1 MSTVISECYSQHK
14 DELIIRFETTGKSFY
29 IKANLEASFSCLAF
43 PSDFQRA
50 RKNSV
55 DLLGILIGQRVQG
68 VRQYE
73 HERSFTLILSN
84 DYLLL
89 FKMHG
94 NRANIVLFEKNI
106 VIELFKKSIPGDAA
120 IHPDQLDREID
131 WTFEAFL
138 LAKNNLPAHY
148 FTFGKP
154 VWKYLQQQGFNLL
167 DSQQQWQKILEV
179 KNRLEHPVQYYIC
192 DNDGVLLLTLLPVG
206 KTVASFDDPIA
217 AINDFYYRFI
227 QQDSFSRERSSALSA
242 LRSRLESSES
252 FVRKNQLKL
261 AEIENDN
268 SYKVWA
274 DLIMANLHHLKTGM
288 EKATVDNFYHDN
300 HPIEIKLK
308 KDLSPQR
315 NAEVFYRKAKNQH
328 IEIQRL
334 KEIIDSKLSEIEN
347 LKEQLTTLE
356 QAQDLKA
363 VRKLSQATQA
373 EHPDK
378 KALTALPYHEFE
390 FKGYRIWVG
399 KNAQRNDELTL
410 KFAYKEDLW
419 LHAKDV
425 PGSHVIIKHQAG
437 KNFPKDVI
445 ERAAQLAAHY
455 SKRKTDSLCPVSIT
469 PKKFV
474 RKRKG
479 DPAGMVVVERE
490 EVVMVV
496 PTK

>member
-55 DLLGILIGQRVQG
+55 DLFGILIGQRVRSI
-68 VRQYE
+68 RQYE
-73 HERSFTLILSN
+73 NERSFALVLSN

-94 NRANIVLFEKNI
+94 NRSNLVLFENS
-106 VIELFKKSIPGDAA
+106 VAIELFKKNIPGDAA
-120 IHPDQLDREID
+120 IHPDALDRTID
-131 WTFEAFL
+131 WSFEAFAN
-138 LAKNNLPAHY
+138 AKANLPVHY

-154 VWKYLQQQGFNLL
+154 VWKYLRQQNFDLL
-167 DSQQQWQKILEV
+167 DDQQQWQKILDT
-179 KNRLEHPVQYYIC
+179 KNKLERPAHYLIC
-192 DNDGVLLLTLLPVG
+192 NDQHKLFLTLLPLG
-206 KTVASFDDPIA
+206 ETVASFEDPLA
-217 AINDFYYRFI
+217 VVTDFYYRFA
-227 QQDSFSRERSSALSA
+227 QQDTFSRERLTTLAL
-242 LRSRLESSES
+242 LRTKLEGSQS
-252 FVRKNQLKL
+252 FVKKNQAKL
-261 AEIENDN
+261 EEIENDN

-274 DLIMANLHHLKTGM
+274 DLIMANLHQLKTGM
-288 EKATVDNFYHDN
+288 EKATVANFYHDN
-300 HPIEIKLK
+300 HPIDIKLK

-334 KEIIDSKLSEIEN
+334 KEIIDSKLVEIGN
-347 LKEQLTTLE
+347 LKEQLAALE
-356 QAQDLKA
+356 EAQDLKA
-363 VRKLSQATQA
+363 VRKLNQSVKE

-378 KALTALPYHEFE
+378 KTTTALPYHEFE
-390 FKGYRIWVG
+390 FKGYKIWVG

-410 KFAYKEDLW
+410 KFSYKEDLW

-425 PGSHVIIKHQAG
+425 AGSHVIIKHQAG

-445 ERAAQLAAHY
+445 ERAAQLAAY
-455 SKRKTDSLCPVSIT
+455 NSKRKTDSLCPVSVT

-490 EVVMVV
+490 DVVMVV
-496 PTK
+496 PMK